1 VRAWL
6 ATVLGHHDDMFA
18 SYCPSRHEAFRFVAR
33 KGGEMDRNKLVAA
46 ALVGTMA
53 AGALGPVSTAQA
65 RSDRESAIIA
75 DAKITMAQAIAAA
88 ENQVGGKA
96 VETGIEDENGT
107 AAFEVEVLKDGQR
120 HTVLVDPQ
128 SGEVV
133 KTTMSDEEDNESDD

>member
-1 VRAWL
+1 
-6 ATVLGHHDDMFA
+6 
-18 SYCPSRHEAFRFVAR
+18 
-33 KGGEMDRNKLVAA
+33 MDHNKLVAA
-46 ALVGTMA
+46 VLAGTMA
-53 AGALGPVSTAQA
+53 AGALVPVGTGYA

-107 AAFEVEVLKDGQR
+107 VAFEVEVLKDGQR

-133 KTTMSDEEDNESDD
+133 KTTVSDNEDNESGSQDDD

>member
-1 VRAWL
+1 
-6 ATVLGHHDDMFA
+6 
-18 SYCPSRHEAFRFVAR
+18 
-33 KGGEMDRNKLVAA
+33 MDHNKLAA
-46 ALVGTMA
+46 AVLVGAIA
-53 AGALGPVSTAQA
+53 AGALGPVGTAYA
-65 RSDRESAIIA
+65 RSERKSATNEAAVIA

-107 AAFEVEVLKDGQR
+107 VAFEVEVLKDGQR

-133 KTTMSDEEDNESDD
+133 KTTMSDNEDSESD